1 MYRTYVKLGLG
12 NYNIYNGELY
22 VNALR
27 SKTGALGISASHLS
41 GNPGLKD
48 VQAAG
53 YSRNQAAFYGKY
65 MLEHSTFSGDFN
77 FDRNAVRYYGLSNQ
91 DSIVDATDLKAAIQY
106 VRFEFEFC
114 QQLSQSRSHRLRS
127 RNHLL
132 SDI

>member
-1 MYRTYVKLGLG
+1 MEYSIRSQKAKPISKRRLLKLLRSKDEALTKLYRTYVKLGLG

-53 YSRNQAAFYGKY
+53 YSRNKAALYGKY
-65 MLEHSTFSGDFN
+65 MLDHSTFSGEFN

-91 DSIVDATDLKAAIQY
+91 GFY
-106 VRFEFEFC
+106 CRRG
-114 QQLSQSRSHRLRS
+114 RS
-127 RNHLL
+127 
-132 SDI
+132 